1 MSESHSIVSAPLKHV
16 PGARTKWQCC
26 SLCCTK
32 HSLVCPCCYWVC
44 QHHPWAHLILGSGIV
59 TTLPGLACSRARAK
73 GVSNSLVSGLIA
85 LLAFDHLSCWRY
97 NWDDGLPQLPY
108 NSPASLFSVV
118 IVQWYVPSPCK
129 HCMWYFG
136 SKALQVASSW
146 CCSHITDRS
155 PAYGNQVFSCSQ
167 LLVGAGVLLA
177 VLWGLGVPGSGGAAH
192 RAAPMPSAEL
202 GWPHNF

>member
-1 MSESHSIVSAPLKHV
+1 MFFFFFPADCFVFGLSSQGARWQCLQVARPLEQSRCPPYHTSDMSESHSIVSAPLKHI

-44 QHHPWAHLILGSGIV
+44 QHHPWAHLILWSGIV

-85 LLAFDHLSCWRY
+85 LLAFDHLCCWRY
-97 NWDDGLPQLPY
+97 NCDDGLPQLPY
-108 NSPASLFSVV
+108 NSPASLFSMV

-129 HCMWYFG
+129 HCM
-136 SKALQVASSW
+136 
-146 CCSHITDRS
+146 
-155 PAYGNQVFSCSQ
+155 
-167 LLVGAGVLLA
+167 
-177 VLWGLGVPGSGGAAH
+177 
-192 RAAPMPSAEL
+192 
-202 GWPHNF
+202 